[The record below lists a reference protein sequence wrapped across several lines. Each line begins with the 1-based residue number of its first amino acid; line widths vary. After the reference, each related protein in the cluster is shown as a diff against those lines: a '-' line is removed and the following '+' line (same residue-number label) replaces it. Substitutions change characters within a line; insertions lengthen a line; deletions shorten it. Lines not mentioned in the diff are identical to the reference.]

1 MSSLL
6 RLGYK
11 LTISSAVRSL
21 SIIDA
26 RESSSR
32 VSQGGNSSLTRPAFG
47 FTIRSPIVRRFRLP
61 DLMDAAVRILSA
73 SLSRDV
79 DAQANVSS
87 KGRRVGL
94 SSSGPRLS

>member
-1 MSSLL
+1 
-6 RLGYK
+6 
-11 LTISSAVRSL
+11 
-21 SIIDA
+21 
-26 RESSSR
+26 
-32 VSQGGNSSLTRPAFG
+32 
-47 FTIRSPIVRRFRLP
+47 
-61 DLMDAAVRILSA
+61 MDAAVRILSA